1 MRGGP
6 GWRAGGRRGPAGGIE
21 ALGRHPS
28 GAGGLRAGGAAGAR
42 RTRAPPSRPRVRCHG
57 RDGAR
62 RLGRP
67 GQGDSIAAVGPAGQV
82 RVPGHAERIDLPGT
96 TLLPGL
102 IDAHS
107 HVFLHPYD
115 ETLWNDQVLKEPV
128 PYRAIEAVLHAR
140 NTLMR
145 ASPRCGTWARRE
157 PATRTSPCATPSTRA
172 HPRSTAAGGHP
183 GHRGHGQLW
192 AGTTGIR
199 LRSRSAQGGPGGERP
214 WPDAGR
220 GSGAGRSRRRLDQ
233 GVRGLRTGSRRRG
246 RSDAERGGASTAV
259 AEAHSAGRRIS
270 AHATTAAGMRRA
282 AEAGVNTIEHG
293 YGGTADVFKL
303 MAERGIAYLPTLAAQ
318 AAYAEYFQGWKPGS
332 PPSADI
338 RQAARAFR
346 LAMEA
351 GVTIGCGSDVG
362 VFTHGTSYRELE
374 WMVRD
379 GMSPARALLAATAVD
394 ARILGLE
401 DTIGQ
406 VRPGSSGGPGGRAGR
421 SDERH
426 IGAREGA
433 LRHEGGPGLSGRQ
446 RRKLKTS
453 LRLDGVVPRRD
464 ATPLFG
470 RTGQNTPLRLY
481 SNAERRQYRPTRT
494 LPGAPFQRAP
504 AHTRSLLSAAP
515 RERKNTSS
523 RTGRI
528 GLPPAFASHHPTGS
542 FRSLQVGRDVDAAGR
557 ARGESRCS
565 PYRATSRGVAK

>member
-1 MRGGP
+1 VFDATGETAHD
-6 GWRAGGRRGPAGGIE
+6 GWVVLVE
-21 ALGRHPS
+21 
-28 GAGGLRAGGAAGAR
+28 
-42 RTRAPPSRPRVRCHG
+42 
-57 RDGAR
+57 
-62 RLGRP
+62 
-67 GQGDSIAAVGPAGQV
+67 GDSIAAVGPAGQV
-82 RVPGHAERIDLPGT
+82 RAPGGTRTIDLPGT

-115 ETLWNDQVLKEPV
+115 ETLWNDQVLKEPR
-128 PYRAIEAVLHAR
+128 PYRVVEAVLHAR
-140 NTLMR
+140 NTLMMGFTTLR
-145 ASPRCGTWARRE
+145 DLGTEGAGYADLSVRDAINQGLIPGPRLLV
-157 PATRTSPCATPSTRA
+157 ATRAIVATGSYGPG
-172 HPRSTAAGGHP
+172 PRGFAYDFDPPKGAQEVSGPDQMLAAV
-183 GHRGHGQLW
+183 REQAGHGADW
-192 AGTTGIR
+192 IKVYADYGR
-199 LRSRSAQGGPGGERP
+199 GPGGEAVP
-214 WPDAGR
+214 T
-220 GSGAGRSRRRLDQ
+220 LNEEE
-233 GVRGLRTGSRRRG
+233 LR
-246 RSDAERGGASTAV
+246 TAV

-406 VRPGSSGGPGGRAGR
+406 VRPGLQADLVAVRGDPTSDISALEKVRFVMKAGR
-421 SDERH
+421 
-426 IGAREGA
+426 
-433 LRHEGGPGLSGRQ
+433 
-446 RRKLKTS
+446 
-453 LRLDGVVPRRD
+453 VYRD
-464 ATPLFG
+464 D
-470 RTGQNTPLRLY
+470 
-481 SNAERRQYRPTRT
+481 NA
-494 LPGAPFQRAP
+494 
-504 AHTRSLLSAAP
+504 
-515 RERKNTSS
+515 
-523 RTGRI
+523 
-528 GLPPAFASHHPTGS
+528 GS
-542 FRSLQVGRDVDAAGR
+542 
-557 ARGESRCS
+557 
-565 PYRATSRGVAK
+565 